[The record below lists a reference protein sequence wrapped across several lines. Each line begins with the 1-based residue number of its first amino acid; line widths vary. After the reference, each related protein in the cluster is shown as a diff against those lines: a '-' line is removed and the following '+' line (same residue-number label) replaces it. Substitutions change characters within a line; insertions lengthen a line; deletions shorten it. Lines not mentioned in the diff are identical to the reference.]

1 MTFFYL
7 SGVLLVA
14 IAFIAMY
21 YDSGEITTYDI
32 LIMLFAMSLSWF
44 SVLILVI
51 AFIVT
56 MLLVVKPPRKYNKV
70 IWKKKKKE

>member
-1 MTFFYL
+1 MTVYL
-7 SGVLLVA
+7 IGVLLVA

-21 YDSGEITTYDI
+21 YDSGEITTYDM
-32 LIMLFAMSLSWF
+32 LIMIFAMSLSWF
-44 SVLILVI
+44 SILILII

-56 MLLVVKPPRKYNKV
+56 LLLVIKPPRKYNKV

>member
-1 MTFFYL
+1 MTVYL
-7 SGVLLVA
+7 IGVLLVA
-14 IAFIAMY
+14 AAFIAMY
-21 YDSGEITTYDI
+21 YDSGEITTYDV

-44 SVLILVI
+44 SILILII

-56 MLLVVKPPRKYNKV
+56 VLLVVRPSRKYNKV

>member
-1 MTFFYL
+1 MTVYL
-7 SGVLLVA
+7 IGVLLVA
-14 IAFIAMY
+14 AAFIAMY
-21 YDSGEITTYDI
+21 YDSGEITTYDM
-32 LIMLFAMSLSWF
+32 LIMLFAMGLSWF
-44 SVLILVI
+44 SILILVI

>member
-1 MTFFYL
+1 MTVYL
-7 SGVLLVA
+7 IGVLLVA
-14 IAFIAMY
+14 IAFIAIY
-21 YDSGEITTYDI
+21 YDSGEITTYDM

-44 SVLILVI
+44 SILILVI

-56 MLLVVKPPRKYNKV
+56 LILVVKPPRKYNKV

>member
-1 MTFFYL
+1 MTVYL
-7 SGVLLVA
+7 IGVLLVA

-21 YDSGEITTYDI
+21 YDSGEITTYDM
-32 LIMLFAMSLSWF
+32 LIMIFAMGLSWF
-44 SVLILVI
+44 SILILVI

-56 MLLVVKPPRKYNKV
+56 ILLVVKPPRKYNKV

>member
-7 SGVLLVA
+7 LGVLLVA

-44 SVLILVI
+44 SILILII

-56 MLLVVKPPRKYNKV
+56 ILLVVKPPRKYNKV

>member
-7 SGVLLVA
+7 LGVLLVA

-21 YDSGEITTYDI
+21 YGSEEVTTYDV
-32 LIMLFAMSLSWF
+32 LIMMFAMSLSWF
-44 SVLILVI
+44 SILILVI

-56 MLLVVKPPRKYNKV
+56 ILLVVKPPRKYNKV

>member
-1 MTFFYL
+1 MTVYL
-7 SGVLLVA
+7 IGVLLVA

-21 YDSGEITTYDI
+21 YDSGEITTYDMF
-32 LIMLFAMSLSWF
+32 IMLFAMSLSWF
-44 SVLILVI
+44 SILILVI

-56 MLLVVKPPRKYNKV
+56 LLLVVKPPRKYNKV

>member
-1 MTFFYL
+1 MIVYL
-7 SGVLLVA
+7 IGVLLVA

-32 LIMLFAMSLSWF
+32 SIMLFAMSLSWF
-44 SVLILVI
+44 SILILVI
-51 AFIVT
+51 AFTVA
-56 MLLVVKPPRKYNKV
+56 LLLIVKPPRKYNKI

>member
-1 MTFFYL
+1 MTVYL
-7 SGVLLVA
+7 IGVLLVA

-21 YDSGEITTYDI
+21 YDSGEITTYDM
-32 LIMLFAMSLSWF
+32 LIMIFAMSLSWF
-44 SVLILVI
+44 SILILVI

-70 IWKKKKKE
+70 IWKKKK

>member
-1 MTFFYL
+1 MIVYL
-7 SGVLLVA
+7 LGVLLVA

-21 YDSGEITTYDI
+21 YDSGEITIYDI

-44 SVLILVI
+44 SILILII

-56 MLLVVKPPRKYNKV
+56 ILLVTRPSKKYNKV

>member
-7 SGVLLVA
+7 VGVLLVA
-14 IAFIAMY
+14 MAFIAMY
-21 YDSGEITTYDI
+21 YDSGEITTYDV
-32 LIMLFAMSLSWF
+32 LIMLFATSLSWF
-44 SVLILVI
+44 SILILVI

>member
-1 MTFFYL
+1 MTVYL
-7 SGVLLVA
+7 IGMLLVA

-21 YDSGEITTYDI
+21 YDSGEITTYDM
-32 LIMLFAMSLSWF
+32 LIMIIAVSLSWF
-44 SVLILVI
+44 SILILVI

-56 MLLVVKPPRKYNKV
+56 LLLVVKPPRKYNKV

>member
-1 MTFFYL
+1 MIVYL
-7 SGVLLVA
+7 IGVLLVA

-21 YDSGEITTYDI
+21 YDSGEITTYDM

-44 SVLILVI
+44 SILILIIAVVI
-51 AFIVT
+51 TI
-56 MLLVVKPPRKYNKV
+56 LLVIKSPRKYNKV

>member
-7 SGVLLVA
+7 LGVLLVA

-44 SVLILVI
+44 SILILII

-56 MLLVVKPPRKYNKV
+56 LLLVVKPPRKYNKV

>member
-44 SVLILVI
+44 SILILVI

>member
-1 MTFFYL
+1 MTVYL
-7 SGVLLVA
+7 IGVLLVA

-21 YDSGEITTYDI
+21 YDSGEITTYDV
-32 LIMLFAMSLSWF
+32 LIMLFAMGLSWF
-44 SVLILVI
+44 SILILVI

-56 MLLVVKPPRKYNKV
+56 ILLVVKPPRKYNKV

>member
-1 MTFFYL
+1 MIVYL
-7 SGVLLVA
+7 LGILIVA

-44 SVLILVI
+44 SILILVI

>member
-1 MTFFYL
+1 MTVYL
-7 SGVLLVA
+7 IGVLLVA

-21 YDSGEITTYDI
+21 YDSGEITTYDM
-32 LIMLFAMSLSWF
+32 LIMIFAMSLSWF
-44 SVLILVI
+44 SILILVI

-56 MLLVVKPPRKYNKV
+56 LLLVVKPPRKYNKV

>member
-7 SGVLLVA
+7 LGVLLVA

-44 SVLILVI
+44 SILILVI

>member
-1 MTFFYL
+1 MTVYL
-7 SGVLLVA
+7 IGVLLVA

-21 YDSGEITTYDI
+21 YDSGEITTYDM
-32 LIMLFAMSLSWF
+32 LIMLFAVSLSWF
-44 SVLILVI
+44 SILILVI

-56 MLLVVKPPRKYNKV
+56 LLLVVKPPRKYNKV

>member
-21 YDSGEITTYDI
+21 YDSGEITTYGI

-44 SVLILVI
+44 SILILVI

>member
-21 YDSGEITTYDI
+21 YDSGEITTYDM
-32 LIMLFAMSLSWF
+32 LIMIFAMSLSWF
-44 SVLILVI
+44 SILILVI
-51 AFIVT
+51 AFIAT
-56 MLLVVKPPRKYNKV
+56 LLLVVSPPKKYNKV

>member
-1 MTFFYL
+1 MTVYL
-7 SGVLLVA
+7 IGVLLVA

-21 YDSGEITTYDI
+21 YDSGEITTYDM
-32 LIMLFAMSLSWF
+32 LIMIFAMSLSWF
-44 SVLILVI
+44 SILILVI

-56 MLLVVKPPRKYNKV
+56 LILVVKPPRKYNKV

>member
-1 MTFFYL
+1 MIVYL
-7 SGVLLVA
+7 SGVLIIT

-44 SVLILVI
+44 SILIIIIAAVI
-51 AFIVT
+51 TI
-56 MLLVVKPPRKYNKV
+56 LLVVKPPKKYNKV

>member
-1 MTFFYL
+1 MTVYL
-7 SGVLLVA
+7 IGVLLVA
-14 IAFIAMY
+14 AAFIAMY
-21 YDSGEITTYDI
+21 YDSGEITTYDM
-32 LIMLFAMSLSWF
+32 LIILFAMSLSWF
-44 SVLILVI
+44 SILILVI